1 MIAIRFMSFRRR
13 TFLAAMAAA
22 SAVAAQAQGSAA
34 DYPSRPI
41 KLLVPFSAGSATDQL
56 ARAVGQAVSE
66 ATRQPVVVENKAGA
80 AGLLAV
86 QSVAT
91 APPDGYTLL
100 VGGTTTHVAN
110 PSLFKNL
117 PYDPHKSFTPITML
131 GTGWQVLVVDP
142 KLPIQSVSD
151 LIKYAT
157 AKPGELNYASGSS
170 GSRVGSEAF
179 LQKTGLQM
187 THVPFKGNP
196 QAIAEVISG
205 RVQMM
210 VVDTGTAIPLIRAG
224 KVRVLA
230 VTNTQRSP
238 LLPDVPSIGDT
249 VKGYDISN
257 WFGLWAPAAVSPD
270 LAKRINDIFSA
281 AAKSSTARDAFYTPS
296 GTAVKVTT
304 AKELV
309 EYQTRDAAVWDRIIK
324 AAGIEPE

>member
-1 MIAIRFMSFRRR
+1 MSIRRR
-13 TFLAAMAAA
+13 AIVAALAAA
-22 SAVAAQAQGSAA
+22 SISAAHAQAPAPSF
-34 DYPSRPI
+34 PSRPI
-41 KLLVPFSAGSATDQL
+41 RLLVPFSAGSATDQL
-56 ARAVGQAVSE
+56 ARALGQAVSE

-86 QSVAT
+86 QSVAS

-110 PSLFKNL
+110 PFLFKSL
-117 PYDPHKSFTPITML
+117 PYDPQKSFTPITML
-131 GTGWQVLVVDP
+131 GTGWQVLIVNP
-142 KLPIQSVSD
+142 KLPINSVAD

-157 AKPGELNYASGSS
+157 EKPGELNYASGSS

-179 LQKTGLQM
+179 LQKTGLKM

-196 QAIAEVISG
+196 QAIAEVIAG
-205 RVQMM
+205 RVEMM

-257 WFGLWAPAAVSPD
+257 WFGLWAPAGTPPE
-270 LAKRINDIFSA
+270 LARRINEIFSA
-281 AAKSSTARDAFYTPS
+281 AAKSPTARGAFYTPS
-296 GTAVKVTT
+296 GTAVKVTS
-304 AKELV
+304 AQELLD
-309 EYQTRDAAVWDRIIK
+309 YQTKDAAVWGQIIR